1 MPSKKIEDAVSELQK
16 AWTKIL
22 KMFEALQDG
31 FTLQLTCTH
40 RLPEEQRDL
49 FKKGRTFDTKGN
61 VLKIDCSLIVTN
73 CDGFKVL
80 SPHNYYPAKAIDVCV
95 VSKTTGKVF
104 WTPDLYFPLIK
115 ICEKLNLMSGG
126 NWKSIKDWPHIE
138 IHNYREHS

>member
-1 MPSKKIEDAVSELQK
+1 MPSKKIEDAVPELQK
-16 AWTKIL
+16 AWPNIV
-22 KMFEALQDG
+22 KMFETLQDG
-31 FTLQLTCTH
+31 FSLILTCTH
-40 RLPEEQRDL
+40 RLPEEQREL
-49 FKKGRTFDTKGN
+49 FKQGRTFGKDNK
-61 VLKIDCSLIVTN
+61 VIHIDSSKIVTN
-73 CDGFKVL
+73 CDGFSVL

-104 WTPDLYFPLIK
+104 WTPDLYFPLLK